1 MVDSLSNN
9 VVARPGWQYC
19 LGGDY
24 DGLIVAG
31 VGDFVIGIDRGTFNY
46 AYNIR
51 YHGRVPRGPLNK
63 NY

>member
-24 DGLIVAG
+24 VVDGLIVAG
-31 VGDFVIGIDRGTFNY
+31 VGDFVIGIRYCLAECMLWQRRRRG
-46 AYNIR
+46 
-51 YHGRVPRGPLNK
+51 
-63 NY
+63 